1 MRPDNGVKDVEEENF
16 WTIGS
21 ETWSHVIRHTIEIYP
36 KEACGILLSHSEKA
50 RHIKEVYPTK
60 NVHTEDQSKRYLV
73 DPLEFIDV
81 DKWAEEAGLDI
92 CGFYHSHPN
101 HPSAPSEYD
110 GKMAW
115 EGYLYLILSIKG
127 GKFHDARAWTY
138 DAGAGHFTEVMFK
151 PLAPGGH
158 HEESASPA

>member
-1 MRPDNGVKDVEEENF
+1 MEEENS

-21 ETWSHVIRHTIEIYP
+21 ETWSRVVRHTIEIYP

-60 NVHTEDQSKRYLV
+60 NVHSEDQATRYLV

-81 DKWAEEAGLDI
+81 DKWAEEQGLDI
-92 CGFYHSHPN
+92 CGFYHSHPD

-115 EGYLYLILSIKG
+115 EGYLYIILSIKA
-127 GKFHDARAWTY
+127 GKFNDARAWIY
-138 DAGAGHFTEVMFK
+138 DASAGHFEEVMFK
-151 PLAPGGH
+151 PHAPDGH
-158 HEESASPA
+158 HEETSSPV